1 LKNVRLYGLTIFRDL
16 LVEALT
22 GILSKPGRMALT
34 IGGIV
39 IGLTALVATI
49 GLTNTAANSIISNFD
64 ELAATEITV
73 TAKSSLVVEPDPET
87 IPWDSSQK
95 ISELRGVVAAVIR
108 QMQ

>member
-64 ELAATEITV
+64 ELAATEIM
-73 TAKSSLVVEPDPET
+73 
-87 IPWDSSQK
+87 SQWG
-95 ISELRGVVAAVIR
+95 L
-108 QMQ
+108 